1 MRRRPRE
8 NGLSVIPSEDAGL
21 DREARDA
28 ELGSVGW
35 RRRFVGAPPRLDEVT
50 ELYEGLGLEVL
61 LDDLSPHELRAE
73 CGGCVLALSL
83 FRVVYTRPAPEG
95 C

>member
-1 MRRRPRE
+1 
-8 NGLSVIPSEDAGL
+8 VIPSDEAGL
-21 DREARDA
+21 DRKERDT
-28 ELGSVGW
+28 ELASGGW
-35 RRRFVGAPPRLDEVT
+35 RRRFVGAPPRLAEVT

-83 FRVVYTRPAPEG
+83 FQVVYTRPAPTNEQPSG
-95 C
+95 DTG